1 MLLLS
6 INLSEAG
13 GLEGGEEQLALSV
26 SPTSNG
32 SMPTLIV
39 GGLAGSSAENMDY
52 YD

>member
-6 INLSEAG
+6 INLSDAG
-13 GLEGGEEQLALSV
+13 GLEGGDEQLALSV
-26 SPTSNG
+26 SPRSNG